1 MKQNLHICGQ
11 SCDRFDLMKYIQED
25 SALVSDELFF
35 VTGRANISSF
45 VSVSGKSVLCNYGQ
59 GGRGNDIRSQKG
71 SSGKTITL
79 AWGVLNF

>member
-25 SALVSDELFF
+25 SALVSDELCF

-45 VSVSGKSVLCNYGQ
+45 VSVSGKSVLCNYG
-59 GGRGNDIRSQKG
+59 RGAEVMT
-71 SSGKTITL
+71 SGHKKVRL
-79 AWGVLNF
+79 AKQLR